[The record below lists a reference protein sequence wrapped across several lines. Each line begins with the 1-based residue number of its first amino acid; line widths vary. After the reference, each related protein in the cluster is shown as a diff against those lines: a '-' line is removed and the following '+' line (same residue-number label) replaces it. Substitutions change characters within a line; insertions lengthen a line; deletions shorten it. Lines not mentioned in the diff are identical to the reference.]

1 MFIGIGIDL
10 GTSNSALARFD
21 GEAAAVVPNAL
32 GENLTPSVVRVDA
45 GGAVSV
51 GRRAARFIDS
61 DPDSVQREWKR
72 LMGTAERLRLGAAD
86 RTPTTLA
93 PEELSAHVVSS
104 LLADARDALGF
115 APRAA
120 VISTPA
126 LFELPQNHATVR
138 AGKLAGLDEV
148 VLIQEPIASAIAA
161 GWRGEQQGLW
171 LVFDLGGGTLDVSL
185 LETKDGRLR
194 VVDHSGDNFL
204 GGKDMDRALVEHA
217 RSELARGGGRAWDAG
232 RLKAACEL
240 AKIELSRADRT
251 AILLPDGGELPITR
265 ATLEELAAPFI
276 ARSVAAV
283 RALLAR
289 NRRSADDVARAVLVG
304 GPTLMPLVR
313 ARIGELVG
321 GRLAEG
327 IDPMTIVARGAALY
341 AGTAGLD
348 ARPVTPASAAARS
361 GLAVRIEHPPVTADL
376 APFVV
381 GRFLPAAGEPLPDRV
396 RIEREGGGFATA
408 DTALS
413 PEGSFVAQVELE
425 PARMN
430 RFRLA
435 ASDAAGAPVRLAT
448 AAFSIVHGISIA
460 DPPLSRSV
468 GVASADDVAQV
479 YFAKGTPLPARRTFV
494 HHTVRAVAAGG
505 GDDELLAIPVVQGE
519 SPRAHRNRLVGTLH
533 LAGVKHDLPAGSRV
547 EVTLQLDRSGALHA
561 RADIPAIGQT
571 FEEVAHVLV
580 PTATLETAERE
591 LEAIER
597 RAGELQ
603 RRTFEAG
610 AAAAVQALGEL
621 ATLLAEA
628 EASREAARTGD
639 ADAAQKLHR
648 LLLDINLALDQA
660 EAILQWPD
668 LEKEARG
675 CIVYYTPLVS
685 QWGTAAE
692 QEVFDGALRSV
703 KEAEKRRDAADLE
716 RQLEVMRSIGKASYC
731 RDPRSLASEIEW
743 AAAHVAE
750 ALDVARAHDVV
761 ERARAAERAGNS
773 AAVRALL
780 AEIWDLFPSSPERQR
795 RSFGSGV
802 R

>member
-21 GEAAAVVPNAL
+21 GETAAIIPNAL
-32 GENLTPSVVRVDA
+32 GENLTPSVVRIDA
-45 GGAVSV
+45 GGGVSV
-51 GRRAARFIDS
+51 GRRAARFIES

-72 LMGTAERLRLGAAD
+72 LMGTAERLRIGAPGG
-86 RTPTTLA
+86 TPRTLA
-93 PEELSAHVVSS
+93 PEELSSHLLSS

-138 AGKLAGLDEV
+138 AGKLAGLEEV

-171 LVFDLGGGTLDVSL
+171 VVFDLGGGTLDVSL
-185 LETKDGRLR
+185 LETKEGRLR

-204 GGKDMDRALVEHA
+204 GGKDIDRALVEHA
-217 RSELARGGGRAWDAG
+217 AAELARGGGPGCDPG

-240 AKIELSRADRT
+240 AKIELSRAERT
-251 AILLPDGGELPITR
+251 AIVLPDGGELPITR
-265 ATLEELAAPFI
+265 AALEEMAAPLI
-276 ARSVAAV
+276 ARSVTAV
-283 RALLAR
+283 RGLLAR
-289 NRRSADDVARAVLVG
+289 NLRSADDVARVVLVG
-304 GPTLMPLVR
+304 GPTLMPAVR
-313 ARIGELVG
+313 ARIGELFG

-348 ARPVTPASAAARS
+348 ARPATAAAAGRA

-413 PEGSFVAQVELE
+413 PEGSFVAQVELV

-430 RFRLA
+430 RFRLVA
-435 ASDAAGAPVRLAT
+435 CDAAGAPVRLAT
-448 AAFSIVHGISIA
+448 TAFTIVHGISIA

-468 GVASADDVAQV
+468 GVASADDLAQV
-479 YFAKGTPLPARRTFV
+479 YFPKGTPLPARRTFV
-494 HHTVRAVAAGG
+494 HHAVRAVSASAG
-505 GDDELLAIPVVQGE
+505 DELLAIPVVQGE

-533 LAGVKHDLPAGSRV
+533 IAGVKQDLPAGSRV
-547 EVTLQLDRSGALHA
+547 EVTLELDRSGALRA
-561 RADIPAIGQT
+561 RADVPAIGQT

-591 LEAIER
+591 MEATER

-628 EASREAARTGD
+628 EASRAAARAGD

-648 LLLDINLALDQA
+648 LLLDVNLALDEA
-660 EAILQWPD
+660 EAILEWPD

-675 CIVYYTPLVS
+675 CVVYYTPLVS

-692 QEVFDGALRSV
+692 QDVFDGALRSAR
-703 KEAEKRRDAADLE
+703 EAEKRRDAADLE

-750 ALDVARAHDVV
+750 AIDVARAHDVV
-761 ERARAAERAGNS
+761 ERARAAERAGNV

-780 AEIWDLFPSSPERQR
+780 AEIWELYPSSPERQR